1 VSIDRAD
8 LLGAA
13 LGVACA
19 LVPALLLWG
28 FTVDDALIIARYS
41 TNLAHGAGYRFN
53 VDGPITDGVTPLGF
67 ALLLAP
73 FAREGPLTALAA
85 AKGLGLAAWL
95 VGSALLGVSVRRLA
109 STRALTALLLVVAS
123 APLAAWSVAG
133 LETGLVTGL
142 AAAGVSLVYIGWPV
156 LAAALLGV
164 AAGLRPELVVFAAL
178 VAIAPTASTGAWWPR
193 LTRLAIAIAP
203 FAVAAFARLQLFG
216 QPAPLSALAKPA
228 DLSLGVKY
236 ALACALLT
244 GPLVLVAPRA
254 WARFKARSNVV
265 LGAVGAHFVVVALAG
280 GDWMPLSR
288 LVVPVL
294 PAVVLL
300 AAELAT
306 LTTLRS
312 SVARGTLALVAQLF
326 VFVKVGPSAASV
338 GDDRRRLIEELRPV
352 LSSSERVASI
362 DIGWLGAAT
371 RASILDLAGVT
382 DPSIARLAGGHTTK
396 RISAD
401 LLDGRG
407 IDTLVLLLAYGE
419 ALRMPW
425 EASVFSRGAEARIA
439 AIAGVGEAFTPIA
452 VSSRS
457 TLHYVVLKRV
467 RPRILAP
474 STGPVLPFEPE

>member
-1 VSIDRAD
+1 MSIDRAD
-8 LLGAA
+8 LFGAA
-13 LGVACA
+13 LGAACA

-41 TNLAHGAGYRFN
+41 TNLADGAGYRFN
-53 VDGPITDGVTPLGF
+53 VDGPVTDGVTPLGF

-73 FAREGPLTALAA
+73 FARAGPLAALAA
-85 AKGLGLAAWL
+85 AKDLGLAAWL
-95 VGSALLGVSVRRLA
+95 VGSALLGVGVRRLA
-109 STRALTALLLVVAS
+109 STRALAALLLIAAS

-142 AAAGVSLVYIGWPV
+142 AAAAASLVFIGRPT

-178 VAIAPTASTGAWWPR
+178 VAVAPSAPTEAWWPR
-193 LTRLAIAIAP
+193 IARSAIAISP
-203 FAVAAFARLQLFG
+203 FAVVAFVRLQLFG

-228 DLSLGVKY
+228 DLSLGAKY

-244 GPLVLVAPRA
+244 GPLALVAPRA
-254 WARFKARSNVV
+254 WVRLTARSRVV

-300 AAELAT
+300 SAELAT

-312 SVARGTLALVAQLF
+312 ALARGTLALVGQLF

-338 GDDRRRLIEELRPV
+338 GGDRRRLIEELRPA

-371 RASILDLAGVT
+371 RVHVLDLAGVT
-382 DPSIARLAGGHTTK
+382 DPSIARLPGGHTTK
-396 RISAD
+396 RISAE
-401 LLDGRG
+401 LLDGRS
-407 IDTLVLLLAYGE
+407 IDTLVLLLARGE
-419 ALRMPW
+419 ALQVPW
-425 EASVFSRGAEARIA
+425 QASVFSRGAEAHIA
-439 AIAGVGEAFTPIA
+439 TLAGVGEAFTPTV
-452 VSSRS
+452 VSERS

-467 RPRILAP
+467 RPRIEAP
-474 STGPVLPFEPE
+474 STEQVRPFEPE